1 MFGKDGDNSY
11 QRLKRNVFFMNF
23 LFSTVFSACTFV
35 ANAAVF
41 EQKIDGEIVAMTDG
55 ASADAPSGKDSLA
68 VESSR
73 RQISLTSVVMATEG
87 REYNSRTTLKDDI
100 TSSAQAKPR
109 PMTRSLSMEQIKYH
123 QLAVE
128 VAAAKYSGQSDV
140 VRRQMDRQTF
150 VALFTAMIQRESNFD
165 PRAISRAGAKGLGQL
180 MPGTAK
186 DLGVCDVFVA
196 RDNLE
201 GAVSYFTE
209 MFDRFGSPELAL
221 AAYNA
226 GPGAVMQHN
235 GVPPYRETQ
244 QYIAD
249 IIHHAQRS
257 TEIPEL
263 LAAMNFQPAPYQTS
277 LQDVSA
283 KNTSIRLRKHK
294 CKTEV

>member
-1 MFGKDGDNSY
+1 MFGKEVGNTY
-11 QRLKRNVFFMNF
+11 QSLKRNLFCMKF
-23 LFSTVFSACTFV
+23 LFSTVFSACIFD
-35 ANAAVF
+35 ASAAVF

-55 ASADAPSGKDSLA
+55 ASADAPSGKDSSA
-68 VESSR
+68 AESSR
-73 RQISLTSVVMATEG
+73 PQISLTSVVMATED
-87 REYNSRTTLKDDI
+87 REYNSRTTLKEYI
-100 TSSAQAKPR
+100 PSSSQAKPR
-109 PMTRSLSMEQIKYH
+109 PMSRALSMEQSKYH

-140 VRRQMDRQTF
+140 VRRQIDRQTF
-150 VALFTAMIQRESNFD
+150 VALFTALIQRESNFD
-165 PRAISRAGAKGLGQL
+165 PRAVSRAGAKGLGQL

-186 DLGVCDVFVA
+186 DLGVCDVFIA

-201 GAVSYFTE
+201 GAVGYFTE

-235 GVPPYRETQ
+235 GVPPYRETK

-249 IIHHAQRS
+249 IVHHAQRS
-257 TEIPEL
+257 TEIPKL
-263 LAAMNFQPAPYQTS
+263 LAAMNLQPATYQTS
-277 LQDVSA
+277 SKEVPA
-283 KNTSIRLRKHK
+283 KNTSIRLRNNK